1 MKLLL
6 TTNGRLYKNTQGEY
20 YTPIVYGY
28 SFFKRYFEAFDQ
40 IRLVAHVTPV
50 SNDKTKGMLRVD
62 GENLE
67 VFEVINPVG
76 KVQYIKYYGR
86 INQQVK
92 KCYEGCDVA
101 ILRVPDQLAF
111 QVFSAIRGRIP
122 YGVEVTSNSWE
133 LYGPDCGNSPLRPII
148 RRIWDVQQK
157 IVCKFA
163 NASSYVTRYSL
174 QKRYPPMPGTFTTY
188 YSNADPGIY
197 KGCVYRDY
205 GLEKL
210 SSIKLLHVSGSL
222 GGRVKGHKELIEAA
236 ALLKKDGFDV
246 ECILVGAGDLDSDIQ
261 LIVENDGLSVRKT
274 GRLTAEQIKTEMLS
288 SDFFVFPSYREG
300 LPRVV
305 VEAMASG
312 IMCVGSAIDGN
323 KELLS
328 ESVLAPKQDSISLYK
343 LIKHFAENPQQMTS
357 QSKRNIQESVN
368 YSAEQLSKCRKEF
381 YGKLYEM
388 AGANHKKELN
398 ES

>member
-6 TTNGRLYKNTQGEY
+6 TTNGRLYKNSQGEY

-28 SFFKRYFEAFDQ
+28 SFFKRYFDVFEQ

-50 SNDKTKGMLRVD
+50 SNDETEGMLRVD

-76 KVQYIKYYGR
+76 KIQYIKYYGR
-86 INQQVK
+86 IKQQVK

-111 QVFSAIRGRIP
+111 QVFSALHGHIP
-122 YGVEVTSNSWE
+122 CGIEVTSNSWE
-133 LYGPDCGNSPLRPII
+133 LYGPGCSNSPLRPII
-148 RRIWDVQQK
+148 RRIWDVEQK
-157 IVCKFA
+157 RVCKSA
-163 NASSYVTRYSL
+163 DVSSYVTHYTL
-174 QKRYPPMPGTFTTY
+174 QKRYPPKPGSFTTY

-210 SSIKLLHVSGSL
+210 SSIKLLHVSGFL
-222 GGRVKGHKELIEAA
+222 RGRVKGHKELIEAA

-246 ECILVGAGDLDSDIQ
+246 ECILVGAGDLDPDIQ
-261 LIVENDGLSVRKT
+261 LVVENNGLSVRKT
-274 GRLTAEQIKTEMLS
+274 GRLTPEQIKTEMLS

-328 ESVLAPKQDSISLYK
+328 ESVLVPKQDSIALYK

-357 QSKRNIQESVN
+357 QSIRNIQESAN
-368 YSAEQLSKCRKEF
+368 YSAEQLSERRREF
-381 YGKLYEM
+381 YGKLYQM
-388 AGANHKKELN
+388 AKSNQNKDLN